1 MDTANIYVA
10 IPAMDELEGLPLT
23 LHDLQQNK
31 GIPFDVFIC
40 VNQPESYWQQP
51 DKEQICHH
59 NQQLLDWLRQ
69 LNDPRIHILD
79 YASKG
84 HGWTGK
90 KLGVGWARKMLF
102 DHILSFANDQDIIV
116 STDADTRIKPTYIE
130 SVAHNF
136 SSHPKLT
143 ALSVPYYHPLTQ
155 CETNDRAILRYELYM
170 RNWVINLY
178 HIGSPYNFTAI
189 GSAIA
194 MRAGAL
200 RKIGGITPLKSG
212 EDFYLLQKFRKM
224 SPISNYNDVM
234 VYPSAR
240 FSDRVFFGTGP
251 ALIKGSQGNWDSYPI
266 YLHELF
272 DSVAETYRQLPILWV
287 KDIDNEFLSFLKIQ
301 FKDDNLWQTIRKNV
315 KDLPHFEHAFHEKAD
330 GLRLLQFIRQEHL
343 SHPDT
348 SERALHRNLM
358 QWMPK
363 QMPQWFH
370 SDSRFDNLSV
380 NQMDEL
386 RNLLFNYEMELRK
399 NNQQ

>member
-1 MDTANIYVA
+1 MEPVNIYVA

-31 GIPFDVFIC
+31 DVPFQIYIC
-40 VNQPESYWQQP
+40 VNQPEIYWQQNE
-51 DKEQICHH
+51 KVHFCHH
-59 NQQLLDWLRQ
+59 NQQLLDWLLQ
-69 LNDPRIHILD
+69 QNDSRIHVLD
-79 YASKG
+79 YASPG
-84 HGWTGK
+84 NGWTGK
-90 KLGVGWARKMLF
+90 KLGVGWARKVLF
-102 DHILSFANDQDIIV
+102 DHILSIADDRDLII
-116 STDADTRIKPTYIE
+116 STDADTRIRPNYIE
-130 SVAHNF
+130 SIARNF
-136 SSHPKLT
+136 AKHPKLT
-143 ALSVPYYHPLTQ
+143 AISVPYYHPLTQ
-155 CETNDRAILRYELYM
+155 CEANDRAILRYELYM

-178 HIGSPYNFTAI
+178 HIGSPYNFTAV

-224 SPISNYNDVM
+224 SPISNYNEVM
-234 VYPSAR
+234 VYPAAR

-266 YLHELF
+266 YRHELF
-272 DSVAETYRQLPILWV
+272 NTVADAYQQLPILWK
-287 KDIDNEFLSFLKIQ
+287 KDIDNEFLTFLKIQ
-301 FKDDNLWQTIRKNV
+301 FKDDNLWQTIRQNV

-330 GLRLLQFIRQEHL
+330 GLRLLQFIRHEQL
-343 SHPDT
+343 ANPDT
-348 SERALHRNLM
+348 SERALYLNLM

-386 RNLLFNYEMELRK
+386 RNLLFNYEMDLRK
-399 NNQQ
+399 NS